1 MIISKDKQTVLFF
14 FCVFFFVMGNT
25 ALENGFK
32 SGENWEV
39 HMATA
44 AEKKAFEKQY
54 HPTVATSVSPDLLGA
69 TFALVKA
76 QLNQAIRPETATVPG
91 QSAPHPEYQYLVAFS
106 ANRIRR

>member
-1 MIISKDKQTVLFF
+1 MIISKDKQTAKYKASEYIYDL
-14 FCVFFFVMGNT
+14 GNA

-54 HPTVATSVSPDLLGA
+54 HPTVATSVSQDLLGA

-91 QSAPHPEYQYLVAFS
+91 QSAPHPQYEYLVAFS